1 MKKILTLSLFFVLS
15 STACSP
21 KVGVGLGGVVASG
34 DDIAATEIH
43 ANSET
48 GVHGSI
54 TMGTDIR
61 L

>member
-1 MKKILTLSLFFVLS
+1 MKKILSLSLFFILS
-15 STACSP
+15 LTACSP
-21 KVGVGLGGVVASG
+21 KVGVGIGGVVTSG
-34 DDIAATEIH
+34 DGIAATEIH
-43 ANSET
+43 ADSET